1 MFRLSASLANRL
13 AYRVKFGVIGVLV
26 AAVVSVLLLETII
39 SARTQIAST
48 QTELA
53 GLRYSTGLRSL
64 ILHLQQHRGLSA
76 IVLNGNEA
84 KKADLL
90 AKTEEVR
97 GDLRQIS
104 ALDVGAL
111 DPAKTAANWSRLQ
124 QQVESLTGRTLSL
137 DGPTSFRE
145 HTTLIGQLK
154 DFLVEIADASAL
166 TVDPDTDSHYLIT
179 TLTAQVPELL
189 EAMGQLR
196 AKGSGALAKASMSDG
211 DRLQILL
218 LQQRIDQ
225 AAFAMEKNMGRA
237 FAASAASRAAL
248 ETSAGAARQEA
259 AALSATTSQRILDAK
274 ALDMPSADFFEKAT
288 AAMAPGVKL
297 WEDGL
302 QQAQRLLQARIDG
315 LKAKLYWSVSTVA
328 GLGIVML
335 WLFVG
340 FYQSV
345 IDTVNIIRAGTE
357 KLAAGDLTNELRVDT
372 RDELKG
378 VADGFNLM
386 ARKFR
391 AVISEISTS
400 ANEVSSGA
408 SQVATSAGEI
418 SRAAEDQSEAAASTA
433 AAVEEVTTSIE
444 HIAAKAGD
452 AAKCS
457 HGAHESAISGEDV
470 MRGSGKK
477 MESIAEAMTAV
488 AQKVTVLERHS
499 NEIGG
504 IVQII
509 KEIADQTNLLAL
521 NAAIEAARAGEQGR
535 GFAVV
540 ADEVR
545 KLAERTAASTGEI
558 ANLVST
564 MQTNTKDMVA
574 HIEVSEGLV
583 NEGVSLWSSAAQ
595 SLTEIRSGSHDAESA
610 INDIAVATRE
620 QTSAASEIAR
630 NVERIAQMAEET
642 TSVTRATADSARNL
656 DRLAGQLRTTVSAF
670 RV

>member
-1 MFRLSASLANRL
+1 LLIAS
-13 AYRVKFGVIGVLV
+13 KFGVIGALV
-26 AAVVSVLLLETII
+26 ATVVSVLLVEAII
-39 SARTQIAST
+39 SARTQIGAT
-48 QTELA
+48 RAELS
-53 GLRYSTGLRSL
+53 GLRYSSELRSL
-64 ILHLQQHRGLSA
+64 VLHLQQHRGLAA

-90 AKTEEVR
+90 AKAQEVR
-97 GDLRQIS
+97 ADTRRIS
-104 ALDVGAL
+104 ALEAGPSDAGNI
-111 DPAKTAANWSRLQ
+111 AANWSKLQ
-124 QQVESLTGRTLSL
+124 QQAESLVERTLSL

-145 HTTLIGQLK
+145 HTALIGQLK
-154 DFLVEIADASAL
+154 DFLVDIADNSAL
-166 TVDPDTDSHYLIT
+166 TVDPDPDSHYLIT

-196 AKGSGALAKASMSDG
+196 AKGSGALAKASMNDG

-225 AAFAMEKNMGRA
+225 AALAMEKNMGRA
-237 FAASAASRAAL
+237 FAASASTRAAL
-248 ETSAGAARQEA
+248 EASAGGARQEA

-274 ALDMPSADFFEKAT
+274 ALDMPAGDFFEKAT

-302 QQAQRLLQARIDG
+302 QQAQRLLQARIDR
-315 LKAKLYWSVSTVA
+315 LNAKLYSSVGAVA
-328 GLGIVML
+328 GLGLVML

-340 FYQSV
+340 FYHSV
-345 IDTVNIIRAGTE
+345 VDTVSVIRAGTE
-357 KLAAGDLTNELRVDT
+357 RLASGDLTNELRVDT

-378 VADGFNLM
+378 VADAFNAM

-408 SQVATSAGEI
+408 SHVATSAGEI

-444 HIAAKAGD
+444 HIAGKAGD

-457 HGAHESAISGEDV
+457 HGARESAVSGEDV

-477 MESIAEAMTAV
+477 MESIAESMSAV

-545 KLAERTAASTGEI
+545 KLAERTTASTGEI

-574 HIEVSEGLV
+574 HIEISEGLV
-583 NEGVSLWSSAAQ
+583 NDGVSIWSSAAQ
-595 SLTEIRSGSHDAESA
+595 SLTEIRSGTENAESA
-610 INDIAVATRE
+610 INDIAAATRE

-642 TSVTRATADSARNL
+642 TSVTRATADSARDL
-656 DRLAGQLRTTVSAF
+656 DRLAGKLRTTVSAF
-670 RV
+670 KV